1 MTRPGRRST
10 TSARPGLSP
19 IQYQAWIVEAEPFR
33 ERYGREGGRLG
44 ERLQSPSRF
53 ELVIAALSRCSDG
66 LLPVIVATMA
76 TKLTIVV
83 DNPNDPAAFEAH
95 LNSSGYRE
103 PIGKIPDVQRI
114 ESAKVFPKE
123 DGSPT
128 PAYRTIDIY
137 FPDYATACAALGSPA
152 AGELAGG
159 LVQAATG
166 GIRFLLSDIED

>member
-1 MTRPGRRST
+1 
-10 TSARPGLSP
+10 
-19 IQYQAWIVEAEPFR
+19 
-33 ERYGREGGRLG
+33 
-44 ERLQSPSRF
+44 
-53 ELVIAALSRCSDG
+53 
-66 LLPVIVATMA
+66 MA
-76 TKLTIVV
+76 VKLTIIV
-83 DNPNDPAAFEAH
+83 DNPNDPGAFEAH
-95 LNSSGYRE
+95 YNSPTYKE
-103 PIGKIPDVQRI
+103 LLGKIPDTHRV

-137 FPDYATACAALGSPA
+137 FSDYATACAALASPE